1 MKSINT
7 NTMSNRIFIGI
18 ATVLLAWNTQAQ
30 EVLAL
35 DQAIAM
41 ALEHNHNLKIAE
53 LSSQQAANAA
63 TMGNAGMLPNI
74 VATAGA
80 NVSQQNSNLEFA
92 TGQTQDVEGAQSMSQ
107 NMSLGISQT
116 LFAGGRIQRSYAL
129 LKTAE
134 QSASL
139 AEQQAMETTIA
150 MVWSQYTGLA
160 LLQRSVVTA
169 QQVLLFSA
177 QRYER
182 AMLTN
187 SLGGSNTTERLSA
200 EVDLNRDSIN
210 LLEVQA
216 QYQLAKNS
224 FATYIGWENSDFLV
238 DESGITDAINAT
250 DLPDDLLANLRENN
264 SALLLAQTSVNA
276 AGLQEKLQQST
287 LFPTI
292 AAQASYG
299 LNQSQA
305 EAGFLTA
312 SQQQGL
318 NAGIS
323 LQYNLFSGFQSK
335 TQRQNAALEVLK
347 AQEQLDLV
355 SETLENT
362 LANAMDVF
370 NNAIKIAAIETKN
383 MEVAERRLMRMS
395 ELHALGKASSLELR
409 EAQIA
414 WLNANNG
421 MYSAQFQAVNAKIT
435 VLALV
440 GSLGR

>member
-1 MKSINT
+1 
-7 NTMSNRIFIGI
+7 MSNRIFIGI

-35 DQAIAM
+35 DQAIAT

-63 TMGNAGMLPNI
+63 TMGNAGMLPNV

-169 QQVLLFSA
+169 QQVLLFSS

-187 SLGGSNTTERLSA
+187 SLGGSNTTELLSA

-347 AQEQLDLV
+347 AQEQLDQV

>member
-1 MKSINT
+1 
-7 NTMSNRIFIGI
+7 MSNRIFIGI
-18 ATVLLAWNTQAQ
+18 ATVLIAWNTQAQ

-35 DQAIAM
+35 DQAITT

-63 TMGNAGMLPNI
+63 TMGNAGMLPNV

-92 TGQTQDVEGAQSMSQ
+92 TGQTQDVEGAQSLSQ
-107 NMSLGISQT
+107 NISLGISQT

-169 QQVLLFSA
+169 QQVLLFSS

-276 AGLQEKLQQST
+276 ASLQEKLQQST

-347 AQEQLDLV
+347 AQEQLDQV

>member
-1 MKSINT
+1 
-7 NTMSNRIFIGI
+7 MSNRIFIGI
-18 ATVLLAWNTQAQ
+18 ATVLLTWNTQAQ

-35 DQAIAM
+35 DQAIAT

-63 TMGNAGMLPNI
+63 TRGNAGMLPI
-74 VATAGA
+74 VVATAGA

-92 TGQTQDVEGAQSMSQ
+92 TGQTQDVEGAQSLSQ

-160 LLQRSVVTA
+160 LLQRSVITA
-169 QQVLLFSA
+169 QQVLLFSSK
-177 QRYER
+177 RFER

-216 QYQLAKNS
+216 QYELAKNS

-238 DESGITDAINAT
+238 DESGITDAFNAT

-264 SALLLAQTSVNA
+264 SALLLAQTSMNA
-276 AGLQEKLQQST
+276 ASLQEKLQQST

-305 EAGFLTA
+305 EDGFLTA

-323 LQYNLFSGFQSK
+323 LQYNLFSGFQGK

-347 AQEQLDLV
+347 AQEQLDQV

>member
-35 DQAIAM
+35 DQAIA
-41 ALEHNHNLKIAE
+41 ASLEHNHNLKIAE

-224 FATYIGWENSDFLV
+224 FATYIGWENSDFIV

-347 AQEQLDLV
+347 AQEQLDQV

>member
-1 MKSINT
+1 
-7 NTMSNRIFIGI
+7 MSNRIFIGI
-18 ATVLLAWNTQAQ
+18 ATLLLAWNTQAQ
-30 EVLAL
+30 EVLTL
-35 DQAIAM
+35 DQAMAT

-53 LSSQQAANAA
+53 LSSQQATNAA
-63 TMGNAGMLPNI
+63 TMGNAGMLPNV

-80 NVSQQNSNLEFA
+80 NVSQQNSNLKFA
-92 TGQTQDVEGAQSMSQ
+92 TGQTQDVEGAQSLSQ

-160 LLQRSVVTA
+160 LLQRSAITA
-169 QQVLLFSA
+169 QQVLLFSS

-182 AMLTN
+182 ALLTN

-216 QYQLAKNS
+216 QFELAKNS
-224 FATYIGWENSDFLV
+224 FATYVGWDNSDFLV
-238 DESGITDAINAT
+238 DESGITDAINAK

-276 AGLQEKLQQST
+276 ANLQEKLQQST

-318 NAGIS
+318 NAGVS

-347 AQEQLDLV
+347 AQEQLDQV

-395 ELHALGKASSLELR
+395 ELHALGKASSVELR

-421 MYSAQFQAVNAKIT
+421 MHSAQFQAVNAKIT

>member
-1 MKSINT
+1 
-7 NTMSNRIFIGI
+7 MSNRIFIGI
-18 ATVLLAWNTQAQ
+18 ATVLLTWNTQAQ

-35 DQAIAM
+35 DQAIAT

-63 TMGNAGMLPNI
+63 TMGNAGMLPNV
-74 VATAGA
+74 VALAGA

-92 TGQTQDVEGAQSMSQ
+92 TGQTQDVEGAQSLSQ

-139 AEQQAMETTIA
+139 AEQQAMESTIA

-169 QQVLLFSA
+169 QQVLLFSS

-238 DESGITDAINAT
+238 EESGITDAINAT

-276 AGLQEKLQQST
+276 ASLQEKLQQST

-347 AQEQLDLV
+347 AQEQLDQV

-414 WLNANNG
+414 WLNAKNG
-421 MYSAQFQAVNAKIT
+421 MYSAHFQAVNAKIT

-440 GSLGR
+440 GSLGT

>member
-1 MKSINT
+1 
-7 NTMSNRIFIGI
+7 MSNRIFIGI

-347 AQEQLDLV
+347 AQEQLDQV

-440 GSLGR
+440 GSLGK

>member
-1 MKSINT
+1 
-7 NTMSNRIFIGI
+7 MSNRIFIGI

-35 DQAIAM
+35 DQAIAT

-63 TMGNAGMLPNI
+63 TMGNAGMLPNV

-224 FATYIGWENSDFLV
+224 FATYIGWENPDFLV

-276 AGLQEKLQQST
+276 AALQEKLQQST

-347 AQEQLDLV
+347 AQEQLDQV

-383 MEVAERRLMRMS
+383 MEVAERRLMRIS

>member
-1 MKSINT
+1 
-7 NTMSNRIFIGI
+7 MSNRIFIGI
-18 ATVLLAWNTQAQ
+18 ATILLAWNTQAQ

-35 DQAIAM
+35 DQAIAT

-63 TMGNAGMLPNI
+63 TMGNAGMLPNV

-169 QQVLLFSA
+169 QQVLLFSS
-177 QRYER
+177 QRYDR

-276 AGLQEKLQQST
+276 ASLQEKLQQST

-323 LQYNLFSGFQSK
+323 VQYNLFSGFQSK

-347 AQEQLDLV
+347 AQEQLDQV

>member
-1 MKSINT
+1 
-7 NTMSNRIFIGI
+7 MSNRFFIGI
-18 ATVLLAWNTQAQ
+18 ATVLLALNTQAQ

-35 DQAIAM
+35 DQAIST

-63 TMGNAGMLPNI
+63 TIGNAGMLPNL

-92 TGQTQDVEGAQSMSQ
+92 TGQTQDVEGAQSLSQ

-134 QSASL
+134 QGASL
-139 AEQQAMETTIA
+139 AEKQAMETTIA

-160 LLQRSVVTA
+160 LLQRSVSTA
-169 QQVLLFSA
+169 RESAAFSS

-182 AMLTN
+182 ALLTN
-187 SLGGSNTTERLSA
+187 SLGGSNTTERLAA

-216 QYQLAKNS
+216 QFQLAKNS
-224 FATYIGWENSDFLV
+224 FATYIGLDNSDFIV
-238 DESGITDAINAT
+238 DESGISDAINAT
-250 DLPDDLLANLRENN
+250 DFPDDLLANLRANN
-264 SALLLAQTSVNA
+264 SALLLAQTSVNTA
-276 AGLQEKLQQST
+276 SLQEKLQKST
-287 LFPTI
+287 LFPVV
-292 AAQASYG
+292 AVQASYG

-347 AQEQLDLV
+347 AQEQLDQV

-370 NNAIKIAAIETKN
+370 NNAVEIAAIETKN
-383 MEVAERRLMRMS
+383 VEVAERRLIRMS

-421 MYSAQFQAVNAKIT
+421 MYSAQFEAVNAKIT

>member
-1 MKSINT
+1 
-7 NTMSNRIFIGI
+7 MSNRIFIGI

-35 DQAIAM
+35 DQAIAT

-63 TMGNAGMLPNI
+63 TMGNAGMLPNV

-323 LQYNLFSGFQSK
+323 VQYNLFSGFQSK

-347 AQEQLDLV
+347 AQEQLDQV

>member
-1 MKSINT
+1 
-7 NTMSNRIFIGI
+7 MSNRIFIGI

-30 EVLAL
+30 EALGL
-35 DQAIAM
+35 DQAIAT
-41 ALEHNHNLKIAE
+41 ALEHNHNIKIAE

-63 TMGNAGMLPNI
+63 TMGNAGMLPNV

-92 TGQTQDVEGAQSMSQ
+92 TGQTQDVEGAQSLSQ
-107 NMSLGISQT
+107 NMSLGISQI

-160 LLQRSVVTA
+160 LLQRSLVTA
-169 QQVLLFSA
+169 QQVLLFSS

-224 FATYIGWENSDFLV
+224 FATYIGRDNSDFLV

-276 AGLQEKLQQST
+276 ATLQEKLQQST

-299 LNQSQA
+299 MNQSQA

-347 AQEQLDLV
+347 AQVQLDQV

-414 WLNANNG
+414 WLNAKNG
-421 MYSAQFQAVNAKIT
+421 MYSALFQAVNAKIT

-440 GSLGR
+440 GSLGT

>member
-1 MKSINT
+1 
-7 NTMSNRIFIGI
+7 MSNRIFIGI

-30 EVLAL
+30 EVLVL
-35 DQAIAM
+35 DQAIAT

-63 TMGNAGMLPNI
+63 TMGNAGMLPNV
-74 VATAGA
+74 VATAGV

-107 NMSLGISQT
+107 TMSLGISQT

-139 AEQQAMETTIA
+139 AEQQAMESTIA

-160 LLQRSVVTA
+160 LLQRSVITA

-224 FATYIGWENSDFLV
+224 FATYIGWENPDFLV

-276 AGLQEKLQQST
+276 AALQEKLQQST

-347 AQEQLDLV
+347 AQEQLDQV

-383 MEVAERRLMRMS
+383 MEVAERRLMRIS

>member
-1 MKSINT
+1 
-7 NTMSNRIFIGI
+7 MSNRIIIGI

-35 DQAIAM
+35 DQAIAT

-63 TMGNAGMLPNI
+63 TMGNAGMLPSV

-160 LLQRSVVTA
+160 LLQRSLITA
-169 QQVLLFSA
+169 QQVLLFSS

-224 FATYIGWENSDFLV
+224 FATYIGWDNSDFLV

-264 SALLLAQTSVNA
+264 NALLLAQTSVNA
-276 AGLQEKLQQST
+276 ASLQEKLQQST

-347 AQEQLDLV
+347 AQEQLDQV

>member
-1 MKSINT
+1 
-7 NTMSNRIFIGI
+7 MSNRIFIGI

-35 DQAIAM
+35 DQAIAT

-63 TMGNAGMLPNI
+63 TMGNAGMLPNV

-139 AEQQAMETTIA
+139 AEQQAMESTIA

-160 LLQRSVVTA
+160 LLQRSVMTA

-276 AGLQEKLQQST
+276 ASLQEKLQQST

-347 AQEQLDLV
+347 AQEQLDQV

>member
-1 MKSINT
+1 
-7 NTMSNRIFIGI
+7 MSNRIFIGI

-30 EVLAL
+30 EVLVL
-35 DQAIAM
+35 DQAIAS

-63 TMGNAGMLPNI
+63 TMGNAGMLPNV

-139 AEQQAMETTIA
+139 AEQQAMESTIA

-160 LLQRSVVTA
+160 LLQRSVMTA

-276 AGLQEKLQQST
+276 ASLQEKLQQST

-347 AQEQLDLV
+347 AQEQLDQV

>member
-1 MKSINT
+1 MAT
-7 NTMSNRIFIGI
+7 LFI
-18 ATVLLAWNTQAQ
+18 AWNAQAQ

-35 DQAIAM
+35 DDAISQ
-41 ALEHNHNLKIAE
+41 ALEHNHDLKVAGY
-53 LSSQQAANAA
+53 SSQQAENAA
-63 TMGNAGMLPNI
+63 TRGNAGMMPIIL
-74 VATAGA
+74 ATAGA

-92 TGQTQDVEGAQSMSQ
+92 TGQVQDVKGAQSLSQ
-107 NMSLGISQT
+107 NISLGISQT
-116 LFAGGRIQRSYAL
+116 LYAGGRIQSAYEL

-139 AEQQAMETTIA
+139 VEQQAMETTIA

-160 LLQRSVVTA
+160 LLQRSVISA
-169 QQVLLFSA
+169 QQVLLFSS

-187 SLGGSNTTERLSA
+187 SLGGSNTTARLSA

-238 DESGITDAINAT
+238 DESGITDVINAT
-250 DLPDDLLANLRENN
+250 DLPDDLLATLRENN

-276 AGLQEKLQQST
+276 ASLQEKLQQST

-323 LQYNLFSGFQSK
+323 LQYNLFAGFQSK

-347 AQEQLDLV
+347 AQEQLDQV

-362 LANAMDVF
+362 LANAMDVY
-370 NNAIKIAAIETKN
+370 NNAKRIAAIETKN
-383 MEVAERRLMRMS
+383 TEVAERRLMRMS
-395 ELHALGKASSLELR
+395 ELHDLGKASSLELR
-409 EAQIA
+409 EAQLA

-421 MYSAQFQAVNAKIT
+421 MHSAYFQAVNAKIT

>member
-35 DQAIAM
+35 DQAIA
-41 ALEHNHNLKIAE
+41 ASLEHNHNLKIAE

-224 FATYIGWENSDFLV
+224 FATYIGWENSDFIV

-347 AQEQLDLV
+347 AQEQLDQV

-440 GSLGR
+440 GSLGK

>member
-1 MKSINT
+1 
-7 NTMSNRIFIGI
+7 MSNRIFIGI

-224 FATYIGWENSDFLV
+224 FATYIGWENSDFMV

-347 AQEQLDLV
+347 AQEQLDQV

-440 GSLGR
+440 GSLGK

>member
-1 MKSINT
+1 
-7 NTMSNRIFIGI
+7 MSNRIFIGI
-18 ATVLLAWNTQAQ
+18 ATVLLTWNTQAQ

-35 DQAIAM
+35 DQAIAT

-63 TMGNAGMLPNI
+63 TRGNAGMLPI
-74 VATAGA
+74 VVATAGA

-92 TGQTQDVEGAQSMSQ
+92 TGQTQDVEGAQSLSQ

-160 LLQRSVVTA
+160 LLQRSVITA
-169 QQVLLFSA
+169 QQVLLFSSK
-177 QRYER
+177 RFER

-216 QYQLAKNS
+216 QYELAKNS

-238 DESGITDAINAT
+238 DESGITDAFNAT

-264 SALLLAQTSVNA
+264 SALLLAQTSMNA
-276 AGLQEKLQQST
+276 ASLQEKLQQST

-323 LQYNLFSGFQSK
+323 LQYNLFSGFQGK

>member
-1 MKSINT
+1 
-7 NTMSNRIFIGI
+7 MSNRIFIGI

-347 AQEQLDLV
+347 AQEQLDQV

-362 LANAMDVF
+362 LANAMDIF

>member
-1 MKSINT
+1 
-7 NTMSNRIFIGI
+7 MSNRIFIGI

-35 DQAIAM
+35 DQAIAT

-63 TMGNAGMLPNI
+63 TMGNAGMLPNV

-134 QSASL
+134 QSASI

-160 LLQRSVVTA
+160 LLQRSVMTA
-169 QQVLLFSA
+169 QQVLLFSSK
-177 QRYER
+177 RYER

-200 EVDLNRDSIN
+200 EVDLNRDSIS

-238 DESGITDAINAT
+238 DESNITDAINAT

-347 AQEQLDLV
+347 AQEQLDQV

-395 ELHALGKASSLELR
+395 ELHTLGKASSLELR

>member
-1 MKSINT
+1 
-7 NTMSNRIFIGI
+7 MSNRIFIGI

-35 DQAIAM
+35 DQAIA
-41 ALEHNHNLKIAE
+41 ASLEHNHNLKIAE

-210 LLEVQA
+210 LLELQA

-347 AQEQLDLV
+347 AQEQLDQV

>member
-1 MKSINT
+1 MN
-7 NTMSNRIFIGI
+7 NRIFIGI
-18 ATVLLAWNTQAQ
+18 ATVLLTWNTQAQ

-35 DQAIAM
+35 DQAIAT

-63 TMGNAGMLPNI
+63 TMGNAGMLPSV

-92 TGQTQDVEGAQSMSQ
+92 TGQTQDVEGAQSLSQ

-116 LFAGGRIQRSYAL
+116 LFAGGRIQHSYTL

-160 LLQRSVVTA
+160 LLQRSVITA
-169 QQVLLFSA
+169 QQVLLFSSK
-177 QRYER
+177 RFER

-216 QYQLAKNS
+216 QYDLAKNS
-224 FATYIGWENSDFLV
+224 FATYIGWENPDFLV
-238 DESGITDAINAT
+238 DESGIKDAINAT

-347 AQEQLDLV
+347 AQEQLDQV

>member
-1 MKSINT
+1 
-7 NTMSNRIFIGI
+7 MSNRFFIGI
-18 ATVLLAWNTQAQ
+18 ATVLLALNTQAQ

-35 DQAIAM
+35 DQAIST

-63 TMGNAGMLPNI
+63 TIGNAGMLPNL

-92 TGQTQDVEGAQSMSQ
+92 TGQTQDVEGAQSLSQ

-134 QSASL
+134 QGASL
-139 AEQQAMETTIA
+139 AEKQAMETTIA

-160 LLQRSVVTA
+160 LLQRSVSTA
-169 QQVLLFSA
+169 KESAAFSS

-182 AMLTN
+182 ALLTN
-187 SLGGSNTTERLSA
+187 SLGGSNTTERLAA

-216 QYQLAKNS
+216 QFQLAKNS
-224 FATYIGWENSDFLV
+224 FATYIGLDNSDFIV
-238 DESGITDAINAT
+238 DESGISDAINAT
-250 DLPDDLLANLRENN
+250 DFPDDLLANLRANN
-264 SALLLAQTSVNA
+264 SALLLAQTSVNTA
-276 AGLQEKLQQST
+276 SLQEKLQKST
-287 LFPTI
+287 LFPVV
-292 AAQASYG
+292 AVQASYG

-347 AQEQLDLV
+347 AQEQLDQV

-370 NNAIKIAAIETKN
+370 NNAVEIAAIETKN
-383 MEVAERRLMRMS
+383 VKWRS
-395 ELHALGKASSLELR
+395 DDSC
-409 EAQIA
+409 
-414 WLNANNG
+414 
-421 MYSAQFQAVNAKIT
+421 V
-435 VLALV
+435 
-440 GSLGR
+440 

>member
-7 NTMSNRIFIGI
+7 KTMSNRIFIGI

-35 DQAIAM
+35 DQAIA
-41 ALEHNHNLKIAE
+41 ASLEHNHNLKIAE

-187 SLGGSNTTERLSA
+187 SLGGSNSTERLSA

-224 FATYIGWENSDFLV
+224 FATYIGWENSDFIV

-347 AQEQLDLV
+347 AQEQLDQV

-440 GSLGR
+440 GSLGK

>member
-1 MKSINT
+1 
-7 NTMSNRIFIGI
+7 MSNRIFIGI

-35 DQAIAM
+35 DQAIA
-41 ALEHNHNLKIAE
+41 ASLEHNHNLKIAE

-347 AQEQLDLV
+347 AQEQLDQV

-440 GSLGR
+440 GSLGK

>member
-1 MKSINT
+1 
-7 NTMSNRIFIGI
+7 
-18 ATVLLAWNTQAQ
+18 
-30 EVLAL
+30 
-35 DQAIAM
+35 
-41 ALEHNHNLKIAE
+41 
-53 LSSQQAANAA
+53 
-63 TMGNAGMLPNI
+63 LPNV

-139 AEQQAMETTIA
+139 AEQQAMESTIA

-169 QQVLLFSA
+169 QQVLLFSSK
-177 QRYER
+177 RYER

-200 EVDLNRDSIN
+200 EVDLNRDSIS

-224 FATYIGWENSDFLV
+224 FATYIGRDNSDFLV

-335 TQRQNAALEVLK
+335 TQRQNAALKVLK
-347 AQEQLDLV
+347 AQEQLDQV

>member
-347 AQEQLDLV
+347 AQEQLDQV

>member
-1 MKSINT
+1 
-7 NTMSNRIFIGI
+7 MSNRIFIGI

-35 DQAIAM
+35 DQAIAT

-63 TMGNAGMLPNI
+63 TMGNAGMLPNV

-139 AEQQAMETTIA
+139 AEQQAMESTIA

-160 LLQRSVVTA
+160 LLQRSVMTA
-169 QQVLLFSA
+169 QQVLLFSSK
-177 QRYER
+177 RYER

-200 EVDLNRDSIN
+200 EVDLNRDSIS

-347 AQEQLDLV
+347 AQEQLDQV

>member
-1 MKSINT
+1 
-7 NTMSNRIFIGI
+7 MSNRIFIGI

-30 EVLAL
+30 EVIAL
-35 DQAIAM
+35 DQAIAT

-63 TMGNAGMLPNI
+63 TMGNAGMLPNV

-160 LLQRSVVTA
+160 LLQRSVMTA
-169 QQVLLFSA
+169 QQVLLFSS

-276 AGLQEKLQQST
+276 ARLQEKLQQST

-347 AQEQLDLV
+347 AQEQLDQV

>member
-1 MKSINT
+1 
-7 NTMSNRIFIGI
+7 MSNRIFIGI

-35 DQAIAM
+35 DQAIAT

-63 TMGNAGMLPNI
+63 TMGNAGMLPNV

-139 AEQQAMETTIA
+139 AEQQAMESTIA

-169 QQVLLFSA
+169 QQVLLFSSK
-177 QRYER
+177 RYER

-200 EVDLNRDSIN
+200 EVDLNRDSIS

-224 FATYIGWENSDFLV
+224 FATYIGRDNSDFLV

-335 TQRQNAALEVLK
+335 TQRQNAALKVLK
-347 AQEQLDLV
+347 AQEQLDQV

>member
-1 MKSINT
+1 
-7 NTMSNRIFIGI
+7 MSNRIFIGI
-18 ATVLLAWNTQAQ
+18 ATVLLTWNTQAQ

-35 DQAIAM
+35 DQAIAT

-63 TMGNAGMLPNI
+63 TMGNAGMLPSV

-92 TGQTQDVEGAQSMSQ
+92 TGQTQDVEGAQSLSQ
-107 NMSLGISQT
+107 NISLGISQT

-169 QQVLLFSA
+169 QQVLLFSS
-177 QRYER
+177 QRFER

-224 FATYIGWENSDFLV
+224 FATYIGREDSDFLV
-238 DESGITDAINAT
+238 EESGITDAINAT

-276 AGLQEKLQQST
+276 ASLQEKLQQST

-347 AQEQLDLV
+347 AQEQLDQV

-414 WLNANNG
+414 WLNAKNG
-421 MYSAQFQAVNAKIT
+421 MYSAHFQAVNAKIT

-440 GSLGR
+440 GSLGT

>member
-1 MKSINT
+1 
-7 NTMSNRIFIGI
+7 MSNRIFIGI
-18 ATVLLAWNTQAQ
+18 ATVLLTWNTQAQ

-35 DQAIAM
+35 DQAIAT

-63 TMGNAGMLPNI
+63 TMGNAGMLPNV
-74 VATAGA
+74 VALAGA

-92 TGQTQDVEGAQSMSQ
+92 TGQTQDVEGAQSLSQ

-116 LFAGGRIQRSYAL
+116 LFAGGRIQHSYAL

-169 QQVLLFSA
+169 QQVLLFSS

-224 FATYIGWENSDFLV
+224 FATYIGWEDSDFLV

-276 AGLQEKLQQST
+276 ASLQEKLQQST

-347 AQEQLDLV
+347 AQEQLDQV

-414 WLNANNG
+414 WLNAKNG
-421 MYSAQFQAVNAKIT
+421 MYSAHFQAVNAKIT

-440 GSLGR
+440 GSLGT

>member
-1 MKSINT
+1 
-7 NTMSNRIFIGI
+7 MSNRIFIGI
-18 ATVLLAWNTQAQ
+18 ATVLLTWNTQAQ

-35 DQAIAM
+35 DQAIAT

-63 TMGNAGMLPNI
+63 TMGNAGMLPSV

-169 QQVLLFSA
+169 QQVLLFSSK
-177 QRYER
+177 RFER

-216 QYQLAKNS
+216 QYDLAKNS

-238 DESGITDAINAT
+238 DESDITDAINAT

-276 AGLQEKLQQST
+276 ASLQEKLQQST

-347 AQEQLDLV
+347 AQEQLDQV

>member
-1 MKSINT
+1 
-7 NTMSNRIFIGI
+7 MSNRIFIGI
-18 ATVLLAWNTQAQ
+18 ATVLFAWNTQAQ

-35 DQAIAM
+35 DQAIAT

-63 TMGNAGMLPNI
+63 TMGNAGMLPNV

-169 QQVLLFSA
+169 QQVLLFSS

-347 AQEQLDLV
+347 AQEQLDQV

>member
-1 MKSINT
+1 
-7 NTMSNRIFIGI
+7 MSNRIFIGI

-30 EVLAL
+30 EVLVL
-35 DQAIAM
+35 DQAIAT

-63 TMGNAGMLPNI
+63 TMGNAGMLPNV
-74 VATAGA
+74 VATAGV

-139 AEQQAMETTIA
+139 AEQQAMESTIA

-160 LLQRSVVTA
+160 LLQRSVITA

-224 FATYIGWENSDFLV
+224 FATYIGWENPDFLV

-276 AGLQEKLQQST
+276 AALQEKLQQST

-347 AQEQLDLV
+347 AQEQLDQV

-383 MEVAERRLMRMS
+383 MEVAERRLMRIS

>member
-1 MKSINT
+1 
-7 NTMSNRIFIGI
+7 
-18 ATVLLAWNTQAQ
+18 
-30 EVLAL
+30 
-35 DQAIAM
+35 
-41 ALEHNHNLKIAE
+41 
-53 LSSQQAANAA
+53 
-63 TMGNAGMLPNI
+63 MLPNV

-139 AEQQAMETTIA
+139 AEQQAMESTIA

-160 LLQRSVVTA
+160 LLQRSVMTA
-169 QQVLLFSA
+169 QQVLLFSSK
-177 QRYER
+177 RYER

-200 EVDLNRDSIN
+200 EVDLNRDSIS

-224 FATYIGWENSDFLV
+224 FATYIGRDNSDFLV

-335 TQRQNAALEVLK
+335 TQRQNAALKVLK
-347 AQEQLDLV
+347 AQEQLDQV

>member
-1 MKSINT
+1 
-7 NTMSNRIFIGI
+7 MSNRIFIGI
-18 ATVLLAWNTQAQ
+18 ATVFLAWNTQAQ

-35 DQAIAM
+35 DQAIST

-63 TMGNAGMLPNI
+63 TMGNAGMLPNV

-139 AEQQAMETTIA
+139 AEQQAMESTIA

-160 LLQRSVVTA
+160 LLQRSVITA
-169 QQVLLFSA
+169 QQVLLFSSK
-177 QRYER
+177 RYER

-200 EVDLNRDSIN
+200 EVDLNRDSIS

-238 DESGITDAINAT
+238 DESGITDAFNAT

-347 AQEQLDLV
+347 AQEQLDQV

-362 LANAMDVF
+362 LANAIDVF